1 MLYLATDAATKGNP
15 GPSGAG
21 IVIHG
26 DAHYLQLYT
35 PLPVSTNHE
44 AEFAAVQFG
53 FETLIARGWTT
64 QTVCLQSDSRIVITS
79 LEKGYA
85 KHYQP
90 QVDRIL
96 ALEAQLPL
104 VLHEWRSDHAN
115 RKPHELAQTA
125 LFNQLSTKK

>member
-1 MLYLATDAATKGNP
+1 MLYLATDAATKGDP

-26 DAHYLQLYT
+26 AKHYLQLYT

-44 AEFAAVQFG
+44 AEFAAVKFG

-64 QTVCLQSDSRIVITS
+64 HVVCLQSDSRIVITS

-85 KHYQP
+85 KHFQT
-90 QVDRIL
+90 QVDELL
-96 ALEAQLPL
+96 ALEARFPL
-104 VLHEWRSDHAN
+104 VLHEWRSDHEN